1 MTRLLM
7 TIGVGSVFCVGAAGA
22 QDRVES
28 TPLVDAPWVLCAEVP
43 ADAPEDAFANC
54 IDAAGPAIGEIDPQ
68 WRQRMPAKVRWVV
81 AKDAVETCQA
91 GSVDYGKVVAK
102 VGERGCV
109 WLTDSSCTILTT
121 AYLAHAEIGNALR
134 GCASR

>member
-1 MTRLLM
+1 MMRLLM
-7 TIGVGSVFCVGAAGA
+7 FVGVCWIFCVDPADA
-22 QDRVES
+22 QDRDKS
-28 TPLVDAPWVLCAEVP
+28 TPQAEVTWVSCADVP

-109 WLTDSSCTILTT
+109 WLTDSACTILTT